1 MYGIRRGACKLNTSF
16 SSEADQ
22 SLNESFNE
30 IWEAHVQ
37 VWLVFIYEAK
47 KHCHR
52 KLATT
57 AFSNIAN
64 VSHLP
69 TQHANVIYD
78 KLGACGDESQSIP
91 V

>member
-1 MYGIRRGACKLNTSF
+1 MYGIWGGAWKLNTSF

-37 VWLVFIYEAK
+37 VWLVFIYESK

-69 TQHANVIYD
+69 TQHAIVIYD
-78 KLGACGDESQSIP
+78 KLGACDDEID
-91 V
+91 